1 MNLLAHAYLSF
12 GQPQLLVGN
21 MISDYVK
28 GKKQYDYPLGIQQGI
43 RLHRAIDAFTDSH
56 AATAKG
62 KAIFKP
68 AVGLYAGAFMD
79 VVYDHF
85 LALDT
90 SILDEAGWQDFSA
103 SVYASLIDQ
112 HSFLPEKFARMLPYM
127 QTQDWLFNYRY
138 TWGIEKSFGGLV
150 RRATYLTDASEAFQ
164 IFEANLP
171 FLANCYQEF
180 FPAVKNMAESQWKD
194 LQNL

>member
-43 RLHRAIDAFTDSH
+43 RLHRAIDNFTDSH
-56 AATAKG
+56 PATAKG

-85 LALDT
+85 LALDQT
-90 SILDEAGWQDFSA
+90 QLDQAGWQNFSQG
-103 SVYASLIDQ
+103 VYASLHEQSD
-112 HSFLPEKFARMLPYM
+112 FLPEKFARMLPYM

-150 RRATYLTDASEAFQ
+150 RRAAYLNDSTTAFDL
-164 IFEANLP
+164 FVANLP
-171 FLANCYQEF
+171 YLEDCYHAF
-180 FPAVKNMAESQWKD
+180 FPAVKKIAELEWRN